1 MDIYESFKKNF
12 DRNNCLLRLSEE
24 MKNLFVESSVE
35 DSSKAVLCF
44 LFSQLR
50 NTCKS
55 IEILCRHGY
64 SEQAYV
70 LLRSLQEGYLHISYI
85 LQKEETVVT
94 RAREWIEYDVI
105 ERKKM
110 LYWVERN
117 EGMNPEVRSR
127 WLNEK
132 DEILS
137 SYEKIRKKKG
147 LWVEKPLSSLC
158 DELGLQ
164 DQYLL
169 YKRYSSKGHLSPRA
183 TLEQVTLDGDT
194 ISYKWGPRKEEAII
208 EVLDSSHGYY
218 LLILML
224 LFLHFQVEPTQK
236 LHWHIKLWR
245 NLPNHIKGLWD
256 SRYGKKG

>member
-24 MKNLFVESSVE
+24 IKNLFIESSVE
-35 DSSKAVLCF
+35 RSSKAVLCF

-64 SEQAYV
+64 SQQAYI
-70 LLRSLQEGYLHISYI
+70 LPRSLQEGYLHISYI
-85 LQKEETVVT
+85 LQKEGAVVT
-94 RAREWIEYDVI
+94 RAREWIEYGEI

-110 LYWVERN
+110 LYWVEKN
-117 EGMNPEVRSR
+117 QEMNPEVRSR

-132 DEILS
+132 NEILS
-137 SYEKIRKKKG
+137 SYERIRKKKG

-158 DELGLQ
+158 DELALR
-164 DQYLL
+164 DEYLL
-169 YKRYSSKGHLSPRA
+169 YKHLSSKGHLSSRM
-183 TLEQVTLDGDT
+183 TLDQVTLDGDT
-194 ISYKWGPRKEEAII
+194 IAYKWGPRKEEAII
-208 EVLDSSHGYY
+208 EILRLSYGYY

-224 LFLHFQVEPTQK
+224 LSLYFRVEPIQK
-236 LHWHIKLWR
+236 LHWHIKLVR
-245 NLPNHIKGLWD
+245 NLPSHIKELWD
-256 SRYGKKG
+256 GRYGK

>member
-12 DRNNCLLRLSEE
+12 DRNNCLLGLSEKI
-24 MKNLFVESSVE
+24 KNLYIESSVE
-35 DSSKAVLCF
+35 DSSKAVLCL

-64 SEQAYV
+64 SQQAYV

-158 DELGLQ
+158 DELGLR
-164 DQYLL
+164 DEYLL
-169 YKRYSSKGHLSPRA
+169 YKHFSSKGHLSPRMTA
-183 TLEQVTLDGDT
+183 DQVILNGDT
-194 ISYKWGPRKEEAII
+194 IAYKWGPRKEEAII
-208 EVLDSSHGYY
+208 EVLRLSYGYY

-224 LFLHFQVEPTQK
+224 LSLYFRVEPIQELRWHSIFTQ
-236 LHWHIKLWR
+236 LA
-245 NLPNHIKGLWD
+245 
-256 SRYGKKG
+256 SS